1 MNCKRRFIPQLKLS
15 EDSDQNDD
23 ARILRSLGR
32 LPPGVRSVSTMST
45 HSQHPSLT
53 LCTCVRVV
61 ETGRKTAKMSAEQ

>member
-23 ARILRSLGR
+23 ARILGR
-32 LPPGVRSVSTMST
+32 LRPGVRSVSTMST

-61 ETGRKTAKMSAEQ
+61 ETGRKPAKMSAEQ